1 MRHQLNNW
9 KAVGYI
15 CLGCGS
21 VFLIY
26 ALFRFFSI
34 WTPLRQNPYLAQ
46 IATTTA
52 LTIATPFLILG
63 SLAYVVGGVGLFMG
77 RDNKAFSIASNREK
91 VTEEDLLDRVSRLE
105 GIVDNNFNVI
115 TKRLDEIEEKQNM
128 FSQNTIIKAKRE

>member
-1 MRHQLNNW
+1 MNIF
-9 KAVGYI
+9 KAIGYI

-21 VFLIY
+21 VFLIF
-26 ALFRFFSI
+26 ALFSFFSI
-34 WTPLRQNPYLAQ
+34 FVPFRQNPYLAQ

-52 LTIATPFLILG
+52 LAGATPLLIAG
-63 SLAYVVGGVGLFMG
+63 SGAYVVGGVMLLVG
-77 RDNKAFSIASNREK
+77 RDIKKAFSIVSHREK
-91 VTEEDLLDRVSRLE
+91 VTEEDLLDRVSRIE